1 MIKYELT
8 IKDPSKLKFNLTKIP
23 ENANVH
29 LTDKVDNASPFEI
42 APLLKDRLIT
52 ITFALRNHYHFGK
65 LDLITNDL
73 NMYINQ
79 AQQND
84 NISELLIV
92 SGSDRGVVDTI
103 KVLDY
108 LKSEDNQFPIG
119 VAYNC
124 NSTDQEEENQRLET
138 KLSHPFVKSVYIQIT
153 DDLIK
158 IGKGIKFIRSI
169 RPEIYIAVC
178 VIKPSNSLFN
188 SFKLRPWKGVV
199 LSPEYLNDLNRAN
212 TINAWNIKNLTTSN
226 VDILM
231 TI

>member
-8 IKDPSKLKFNLTKIP
+8 IKDPTKLKFNLNKIP
-23 ENANVH
+23 EKTNIH
-29 LTDKVDNASPFEI
+29 LTDKGDNASPFEV
-42 APLLKDRLIT
+42 ALGLVDREVT

-65 LDLITNDL
+65 LDLITQDL
-73 NMYINQ
+73 DKYISE
-79 AQQND
+79 AKKVS
-84 NISELLIV
+84 NITELLIV
-92 SGSDRGVVDTI
+92 SGSDRGVIDTL

-108 LKSEDNQFPIG
+108 LKGNDNQFRIG

-124 NSTDQEEENQRLET
+124 SHQDQEEENQRLIT

-169 RPEIYIAVC
+169 RPDIYIAVC

-188 SFKLRPWKGVV
+188 SFRLRPWKGVV
-199 LSPEYLNDLNRAN
+199 LSEQYLGDLNRAN
-212 TINAWNIKNLTTSN
+212 TINAWNIKNLSTSN

-231 TI
+231 TV